1 MPINYFKKNWIETH
15 NPETGEDLKENRAV
29 VKATKENPVVVED
42 IANFWDFKWSLCITN
57 AEVLSEKQLEA
68 MADPNMLPY
77 AKLTNADLLQCCQK
91 GWMAAFDETNCLLGW
106 QKVRL
111 RPFTRSVFWELKR
124 SQVKAVD
131 VRQHATL
138 QTGLNFDFLQM
149 KAI

>member
-1 MPINYFKKNWIETH
+1 MAMALIIKLTLELL
-15 NPETGEDLKENRAV
+15 DLCRENGIHIV
-29 VKATKENPVVVED
+29 LHPPHTSHISQVED